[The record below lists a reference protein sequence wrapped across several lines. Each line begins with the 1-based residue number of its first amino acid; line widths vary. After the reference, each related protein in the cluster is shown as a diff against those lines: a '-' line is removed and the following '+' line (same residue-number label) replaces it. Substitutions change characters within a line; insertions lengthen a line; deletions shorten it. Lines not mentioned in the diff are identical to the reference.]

1 MTVSKRLRFEI
12 LRRDNHTCKYCGA
25 KDADDSPLTID
36 HVTPL
41 ALGGTDDPS
50 NLVAACADCNAGKS
64 SVPPGAPLVDDVA
77 GVALRWSAA
86 MKRASEEL
94 ARQSDD
100 RSALYEAFKAEWWQG
115 KLPGDWTEQIDRF
128 LNAGLPIET
137 IVGMG
142 KVAQNK
148 RGAMGYRWSYFCGC
162 CWNRVRELQERAL
175 ELLNDEEGR
184 P

>member
-1 MTVSKRLRFEI
+1 MGVSKRLRFEI

-25 KDADDSPLTID
+25 KGTDDKPLTID
-36 HVTPL
+36 HVTPE
-41 ALGGTDDPS
+41 ALGGTDDPA

-86 MKRASEEL
+86 MKRAAEEL
-94 ARQSDD
+94 AKQADD
-100 RSALYEAFKAEWWQG
+100 REEFYAEFRQAWYSG
-115 KLPGDWTEQIDRF
+115 NLPGDWTENLDRF
-128 LNAGLPIET
+128 LNAGLPKDT
-137 IVGMG
+137 ILRMC

-162 CWNRVRELQERAL
+162 CWNRIRELQDRAL
-175 ELLNDEEGR
+175 ELLADEEGR
-184 P
+184 S